1 MDLQRRL
8 SGSIAEGTKFDA
20 ITPRF
25 LQGELVPQGAYTLS
39 IQATFLNGEIWQ
51 GMDYGNGEVETAVSV
66 MVVY

>member
-1 MDLQRRL
+1 
-8 SGSIAEGTKFDA
+8 
-20 ITPRF
+20 
-25 LQGELVPQGAYTLS
+25 VPQGAYTLS